1 MRIVDLSHTITADM
15 PVWPGTPPPEFSEL
29 CTIARDGF
37 AEQSIRI
44 SSHTGTHID
53 APAHMIEGGDTL
65 DRLDVGR
72 FFGKGL
78 LIDLRQLE
86 GGSITLDAIT
96 PFSPLIA
103 ESEFVLLHTGWSRF
117 WGEELYDRDYPA
129 LTLEAASWIAG
140 FRLKG
145 IGIDAPSFD
154 GAGHDDYPVHTR
166 LLEAGIIL
174 IENLTNLYRLR
185 ETVFSLSVFPL
196 DLKGAEACPVRAVA
210 LLPPLA

>member
-29 CTIARDGF
+29 CTIAHDGF

-65 DRLDVGR
+65 DRFEVGR
-72 FFGKGL
+72 FFGQGL
-78 LIDLRQLE
+78 LIDLREQA
-86 GGSITLDAIT
+86 GGSITLDALT
-96 PFSPLIA
+96 PFSPLMA
-103 ESEFVLLHTGWSRF
+103 EIEFVLLHTGWSRF
-117 WGEELYDRDYPA
+117 WGEETYDRDYPA
-129 LTLEAASWIAG
+129 LTLEAASWVAG

-154 GAGHDDYPVHTR
+154 SIGHDDYPVHRR

-174 IENLTNLYRLR
+174 IENLTNFHQLP
-185 ETVFSLSVFPL
+185 ETGFSLLVFPL
-196 DLKGAEACPVRAVA
+196 GIQGAEACPVRAVA
-210 LLPPLA
+210 LLPPFA